1 MQKKKK
7 ITTNNKVEY
16 KDISIAFA
24 LNRVADKKYLIPS
37 LQRKYVWKEAQIYSL
52 LDSIMQDYPF
62 GTFLFW
68 NIKKH
73 EDNNLNSNKFYQFL
87 EIYDNSGN
95 GSGAEYNVKKGMGEE
110 VTCVIDGQQRFT
122 SLYVAFYGKMRT
134 KNKQGSTEF
143 KKVYIDINHNPD
155 EDAQEKYK
163 FRFLSKTEVS
173 NSYSRIIKNK
183 KIESDSSVWIELGDL
198 INIDYRLIEKEF
210 KSKAVKSRTARS
222 IAGKQKLFIENQ
234 LKHIKNKLA
243 TIDSDSLEDIF
254 SDKKTINNWEEVLK
268 KLFFKTHVDSP
279 ISYFTITD
287 MDLEQIIEIFIRQNS
302 AGTPLSKTQMLMSVL
317 SSKWVDAR
325 NEVDILLEDIN
336 RNGTFDFDIDFVMRS
351 ALYINDLNILVS
363 RKNVIKYADTLQDA
377 QNWSKV
383 TKALTN
389 TAAYLEELGFS
400 KYTLSSNNAII
411 PIAYYLSKQKKY
423 KIPTAKLSTA
433 NEQFKFYLFSVMALK
448 VFGNHGDT
456 VLQQIRDSLK
466 DIVEMDFNLQ
476 LLNDAYKVHNKGWM
490 QKPLMIAEKSQL
502 GPLLNAKFGKEA
514 YTVLG
519 IIALSDTNPI
529 DLQKSIHVDHIFPR
543 NGDGYITIDGK
554 GKIDKSSDDWQDLN
568 SISNLVFFQA
578 SENILKSNIEPIK
591 FYENNMTA
599 QIETILK
606 KDIFFG
612 SSVDKNLLSYNHY
625 KSFLEK
631 RKKLI
636 KNKLISIFKL

>member
-73 EDNNLNSNKFYQFL
+73 EYDNLNSNKFYQFL
-87 EIYDNSGN
+87 KIYDNSGN
-95 GSGAEYNVKKGMGEE
+95 GSGEEYNVKKGMDKE
-110 VTCVIDGQQRFT
+110 VTCIIDGQQRFT
-122 SLYVAFYGKMRT
+122 SLYVAFYGEMRT
-134 KNKQGSTEF
+134 KNKQGSTKF
-143 KKVYIDINHNPD
+143 KKVYIDINHNSD

-163 FRFLSKTEVS
+163 FRFLSKTEVN
-173 NSYSRIIKNK
+173 NSYNRIIKNK
-183 KIESDSSVWIELGDL
+183 KIESDFSVWIELGDL
-198 INIDYRLIEKEF
+198 INGDYRLIEKEF

-222 IAGKQKLFIENQ
+222 IAGKQKLFINNQ
-234 LKHIKNKLA
+234 LKHIKNKLDA
-243 TIDSDSLEDIF
+243 IDSDSLEGIF
-254 SDKKTINNWEEVLK
+254 SDKKTINNWEEVLE

-325 NEVDILLEDIN
+325 KEVDILLGDIN

-377 QNWSKV
+377 ENWSKV
-383 TKALTN
+383 KKSLTQ
-389 TAAYLEELGFS
+389 TAKYLKGLGFS

-423 KIPTAKLSTA
+423 KIPTAKLSTTF
-433 NEQFKFYLFSVMALK
+433 EEFKFYLFSVMALK

-456 VLQQIRDSLK
+456 VLQHIRDSLK
-466 DIVEMDFNLQ
+466 DIVAKEFNLQ
-476 LLNDAYKVHNKGWM
+476 LLNDAYKAHNKNGWS
-490 QKPLMIAEKSQL
+490 QKPLMIEDKSQL
-502 GPLLNAKFGKEA
+502 EPLLNAKFGKEA

-519 IIALSDTNPI
+519 IIALSKTNPI

-591 FYENNMTA
+591 FYENNMTP

-606 KDIFFG
+606 DDIF
-612 SSVDKNLLSYNHY
+612 
-625 KSFLEK
+625 LEVA
-631 RKKLI
+631 
-636 KNKLISIFKL
+636 